1 MTPLVLNVAEL
12 LRTPG
17 LERHLELE
25 SSTTELGL
33 DEDPR
38 LVPGPVLLDLHLGVL
53 SDGIVLRGTVTSAWT
68 GECRRCLAAIG
79 GPLVLDVQE
88 LYQNRVTD
96 PEAFPIEQ
104 DQLDL
109 RPMAREVLLIDAP
122 AAPLCRPDCAGI
134 CPVCGGNRNEDP
146 CTCETT
152 PVDNRWAALDALR
165 DDSR

>member
-17 LERHLELE
+17 SERDLELE
-25 SSTTELGL
+25 SSTAELEL
-33 DEDPR
+33 DTDPR
-38 LVPGPVLLDLHLGVL
+38 LVPGPVRLDLHLGVL
-53 SDGIVLRGTVTSAWT
+53 SDGIVVRGEIEARWT
-68 GECRRCLAAIG
+68 GECRRCLTPVG
-79 GPLVLDVQE
+79 GPLLVDVQE

-104 DQLDL
+104 EQLDL
-109 RPMAREVLLIDAP
+109 RPMAREALLIEAP

-134 CPVCGGNRNEDP
+134 CPLCGSDRNRTP
-146 CTCETT
+146 CSCETR